1 MQFCRINNKK
11 HSHRKQLYTFD
22 TIFLF
27 LDQIEPVSMF
37 RLLCTL
43 FLSWFVV
50 FTAPAANARYRC
62 TWRDDPA
69 TTMVIGWDQVS
80 GTNPVLYYDLTDH
93 GQKSDLYKLSK
104 KPEQILAAKGM
115 NNHFVRLSG
124 LKPNTV
130 YYFVIKDSEGISKRY
145 SFKTAP
151 DHPKERISII
161 AGGDSRNFRDA
172 RRSANALV
180 GKLRPHLVLF
190 NGDMTADDS
199 AAEWKKWLDD
209 WQETIASDGRMFPV
223 LVARGNHEA
232 SNQSLVEIFD
242 VKALSIYYAFNIG
255 GDLLR
260 IYTLNTLIATG
271 GEQKNWLEND
281 LKNNAHISWKIAQY
295 HHAIRPH
302 TKAKAEKDELWA
314 NWANLFFKYAVKLLI
329 ESDSHVVKWTYPLR
343 PSTGADSQEGFVRD
357 DEEGSVYIGEGC
369 WGAPLRDNDDDKEWT
384 RNSGSFNQ
392 FAWIFVDQSKIEIRT
407 VKTDGA
413 ENVSEVNPSNIFT
426 APMGLVTWS
435 PPNGD
440 VITIYHPK
448 HKPIVAAKKE
458 TTPEGSASSKPTMT
472 AALASKTKET
482 RPEDE
487 WAKYPKLQP
496 DSENKVAVKYD
507 LAKST
512 DVTILLLNNSM
523 EVLSKLALPKQAG
536 GSHLNK
542 IDISDL
548 KSGTYLVVVK
558 TETTV
563 IMRYRVIK

>member
-27 LDQIEPVSMF
+27 LDQIEPVSML

-50 FTAPAANARYRC
+50 FTAQAANARYRC
-62 TWRDDPA
+62 TWRDDPT

-80 GTNPVLYYDLTDH
+80 GTNPVLYYDLVDH

-104 KPEQILAAKGM
+104 RPEQILSAKGM

-124 LKPNTV
+124 LKPNTI

-151 DHPKERISII
+151 DNPKERISII

-172 RRSANALV
+172 RRSANMLV

-209 WQETIASDGRMFPV
+209 WQETIASDGRMFPI

-281 LKNNAHISWKIAQY
+281 LKNNSHISWKIAQY

-302 TKAKAEKDELWA
+302 TKAKPEKDELWA
-314 NWANLFFKYAVKLLI
+314 NWANLFFQYAVKLLI
-329 ESDSHVVKWTYPLR
+329 ESDSHTVKWTYPLR
-343 PSTGADSQEGFVRD
+343 PSTGPDSQEGFVRD

-369 WGAPLRDNDDDKEWT
+369 WGAPLRDNDDDKIWT

-435 PPNGD
+435 PSNGD
-440 VITIYHPK
+440 VITIYHPN

-458 TTPEGSASSKPTMT
+458 TAPEGSTSSKPTMST
-472 AALASKTKET
+472 ALASKTKET

-496 DSENKVAVKYD
+496 DSESKVAVKYD

-512 DVTILLLNNSM
+512 DVTILLLNNTM
-523 EVLSKLALPKQAG
+523 EVLSKLVLPKQAS

-542 IDISDL
+542 IDISNL
-548 KSGTYLVVVK
+548 KTGTYLVVVK
-558 TETTV
+558 TEASV